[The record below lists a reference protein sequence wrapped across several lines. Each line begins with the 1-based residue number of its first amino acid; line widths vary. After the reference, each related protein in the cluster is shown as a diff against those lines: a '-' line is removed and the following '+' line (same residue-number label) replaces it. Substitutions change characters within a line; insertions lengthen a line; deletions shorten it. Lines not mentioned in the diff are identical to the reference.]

1 MKFSTLRK
9 AVPLLM
15 TGSCLV
21 LGGCVSGDG
30 PRGEL
35 VRNQASLIV
44 NDDKP
49 HNLPYCLVPLSKTVL
64 AVAEA
69 NQPRLRGNLSNHHSR
84 PGVRFGIGD
93 VVSVTLFE
101 AAAGGLFF
109 PLDNSSRQGNFLTL
123 PVQRVDSNG
132 NISIP
137 YAGQIKASGRTVV
150 EIQSA
155 IVSALSSR
163 ALDPQAVVTL
173 TEQHADLISV
183 LGEVGAPTRIAASAS
198 GERVLDAVSR
208 AGGLKGP
215 GQESWL
221 MLERSGSVQVVPF
234 EALVRQPENNIE
246 VQAQDTLY
254 VFREP
259 QTFLAFGAVSRQ
271 GQMAFESWR
280 LTLSEALGKAGG
292 LVDQQAEPAW
302 VYLYRAESREVAE
315 DVAPGCKVGNGPFVP
330 VVYQADL
337 RDPSGYFLTSQFPM
351 RNKDVVFVANSRN
364 VEATKLMTFVR
375 DLNSTIQS
383 PLQTGVE
390 YQTLK
395 QLVQGTASSTVLTT
409 TTAASH

>member
-1 MKFSTLRK
+1 MMLSTLRK
-9 AVPLLM
+9 AGPVLL
-15 TGSCLV
+15 TGTCLA
-21 LGGCVSGDG
+21 LGGCVAADG

-35 VRNQASLIV
+35 VRNQATLV
-44 NDDKP
+44 ANDDKP
-49 HNLPYCLVPLSKTVL
+49 HNVDYCLVPLSRSV
-64 AVAEA
+64 VATAAA
-69 NQPRLRGNLSNHHSR
+69 NQPRLRGNLSSR
-84 PGVRFGIGD
+84 HAHPGVRFGIGD

-109 PLDNSSRQGNFLTL
+109 PLDSGNRQGNFITL
-123 PVQRVDSNG
+123 PTQRVDNNG

-137 YAGQIKASGRTVV
+137 YAGQIKAAGRTVV
-150 EIQSA
+150 EIQAA

-183 LGEVGAPTRIAASAS
+183 LGEVGTPTRIPASAS

-208 AGGLKGP
+208 AGGIRSP

-221 MLERSGSVQVVPF
+221 MLERAGSVQVVPF

-246 VQAQDTLY
+246 VQAQDTIY

-259 QTFLAFGAVSRQ
+259 QQFMAFGAVSKQ
-271 GQMAFESWR
+271 GQLPFESWR
-280 LTLSEALGKAGG
+280 LSLSEALGKAGG

-302 VYLYRAESREVAE
+302 VYLYRAESKEVAE
-315 DVAPGCKVGNGPFVP
+315 DVAPGCKASNGQFVP
-330 VVYQADL
+330 IIYQADL

-351 RNKDVVFVANSRN
+351 RNKDVIFVANSRY
-364 VEATKLMTFVR
+364 VEATKFMTFVQTV
-375 DLNSTIQS
+375 NGAVQS
-383 PLQTGVE
+383 PLQSGIE

-395 QLVQGTASSTVLTT
+395 QLVQGTSSGSTVVV
-409 TTAASH
+409 AH